1 MPSRFA
7 TTARKIVCI
16 GRNYV
21 AHAKE
26 YVDSDVRLL
35 PPPGPSISARPVLS
49 ALSRSPRSILRP
61 STRTLCLVAYRIG
74 LPLHCLVQS
83 DGRPRHNHDE
93 FVRAPSVPLTT
104 PTPSLLLLGLADLRI
119 RAALLTRPPLEPL
132 CRLNNPLPSA
142 PFYFLKPP
150 SSMIWSDAS
159 AHAAASGPSPG
170 GTSIEVPLDDMDH
183 VHHEV
188 ELVRS

>member
-1 MPSRFA
+1 MRLY
-7 TTARKIVCI
+7 RLQ
-16 GRNYV
+16 
-21 AHAKE
+21 
-26 YVDSDVRLL
+26 VR
-35 PPPGPSISARPVLS
+35 R
-49 ALSRSPRSILRP
+49 ALVTRDPRM
-61 STRTLCLVAYRIG
+61 
-74 LPLHCLVQS
+74 
-83 DGRPRHNHDE
+83 
-93 FVRAPSVPLTT
+93 
-104 PTPSLLLLGLADLRI
+104 
-119 RAALLTRPPLEPL
+119 
-132 CRLNNPLPSA
+132 LPSA